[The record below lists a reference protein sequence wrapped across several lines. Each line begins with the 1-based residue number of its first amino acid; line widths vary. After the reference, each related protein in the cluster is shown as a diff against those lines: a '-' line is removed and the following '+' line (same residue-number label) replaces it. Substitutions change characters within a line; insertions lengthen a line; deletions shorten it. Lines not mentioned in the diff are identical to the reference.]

1 VCYNH
6 FTSYSNLEK
15 LFHVRLS
22 DGNMYTNNLCVA
34 ADNVFSS
41 LVGLQFLWQ
50 LLPKSG
56 KDDEKNHLVH
66 VPLKETPLSDCG
78 GFCGDLERQIEIEDQ
93 VCTIKLV
100 FHILVCDCGDFCG
113 V

>member
-1 VCYNH
+1 MVYHYMLLISVNHVYSHCYWFRCYYH
-6 FTSYSNLEK
+6 CTL
-15 LFHVRLS
+15 LFKHEHA
-22 DGNMYTNNLCVA
+22 NNLFLC

-41 LVGLQFLWQ
+41 LVGLQFFWQ

-56 KDDEKNHLVH
+56 KADEKNHLIH

-93 VCTIKLV
+93 V
-100 FHILVCDCGDFCG
+100 
-113 V
+113 